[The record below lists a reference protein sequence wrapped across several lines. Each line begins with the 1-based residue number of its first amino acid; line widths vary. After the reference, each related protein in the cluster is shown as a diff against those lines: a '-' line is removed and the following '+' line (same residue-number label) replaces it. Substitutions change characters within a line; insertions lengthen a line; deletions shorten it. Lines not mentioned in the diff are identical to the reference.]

1 VYIAAYNGHDAVVQ
15 KLLDHGAD
23 VKQAQKV

>member
-1 VYIAAYNGHDAVVQ
+1 VWIASQEGHDAVVQ

-23 VKQAQKV
+23 VKQAKKV